1 MIIEDFLKLFK
12 DYLAYEK
19 QYSPLTVSNY
29 LRDINEFLSFIKEN
43 FNYNDEDFLY
53 KIQASHIRD
62 FLQFLFRKKL
72 KKVSVARKLASLRTF
87 YRFAFK
93 LGKRKD
99 NPAKLV
105 GTPKK
110 EKRVPSFLEKDEVEA
125 LLDFSEE
132 NLLEIRD
139 KAMME
144 LIYSC
149 GLRVSELISLKL
161 NDVNMKDKLIR
172 VIGKGRKERILPFG
186 KIAENSLR
194 RYLDIRNKFIK
205 NKDNNYLFLNYR
217 GGRISS
223 RSVRRI
229 IAKYI
234 RLASIK
240 RKISPHTLRHT
251 FATHLLQAGMDLRS
265 IQELLGHAKL
275 STTQIY
281 TQLNIGDLI
290 NVYKKAHPRA

>member
-19 QYSPLTVSNY
+19 QYSQLTVSNY
-29 LRDINEFLSFIKEN
+29 LRDINDFLFFIKEN
-43 FNYNDEDFLY
+43 YEYKDEDFVD

-62 FLQFLFRKKL
+62 FLQFLFKKKL
-72 KKVSVARKLASLRTF
+72 KKVSIARKLSSLRTF

-93 LGKRKD
+93 LGRRKD

-110 EKRVPSFLEKDEVEA
+110 DKRVPSFLEKDEVEA
-125 LLDFSEE
+125 LLDFSEK
-132 NLLEIRD
+132 NFFEIRD

-161 NDVNMKDKLIR
+161 NDINIKDKLIR

-186 KIAENSLR
+186 KFAENSLQ
-194 RYLDIRNKFIK
+194 RYLDIRKKFIK
-205 NKDNNYLFLNYR
+205 DKDNNYLFLNYR
-217 GGRISS
+217 GGKISS

-234 RLASIK
+234 KLTSIK

-265 IQELLGHAKL
+265 IQELLGHSKL

-281 TQLNIGDLI
+281 TQLNLGDLI